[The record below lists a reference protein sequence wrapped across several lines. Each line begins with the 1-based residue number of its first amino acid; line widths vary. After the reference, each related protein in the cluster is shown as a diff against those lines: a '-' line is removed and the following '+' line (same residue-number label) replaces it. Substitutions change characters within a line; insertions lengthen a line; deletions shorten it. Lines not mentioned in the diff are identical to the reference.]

1 MIAVRSKDQ
10 GSAGGRDLQ
19 HELRK
24 LIDPMVYMRR
34 IVSEALVLVPAAEG
48 AVIELAQEGQLSYVC
63 TAGRLDDLVGRRVV
77 SERSFAGL
85 ALAVGETLHAT
96 DARHDQR
103 VSREE
108 YRRVKSASI
117 ICVPLYRSREAIG
130 VLMVTAAKPGAFDDG
145 AVSILRTL
153 ADVISETIAATM
165 NIARMTAQLLDDT
178 EQAVPA
184 AELGAHAQDGIFDH
198 HGLTEFL
205 ANVLRPGIVADS
217 QMRQRIERVLGG
229 ANVGFCYQ
237 PIVDLDRGTLVG
249 VEMLARFSGLPKQPP
264 DAWFDQA
271 HLVGRGVELELM
283 VLAMA
288 LELVDDFDE
297 NAYVAVN
304 VGPGALRAE
313 DIPVLLAAVNGHRV
327 VLELTEHVPVDDYRT
342 LQDALS
348 AVRGSGARLAIDDT
362 GAGFASL
369 VHILNLGPDI
379 IKLDRSITR
388 GVDRDP
394 VRSALASALVSFAA
408 EIGAEVTAEGIET
421 QAELDTVRALGIR
434 HGQGYLLGMPTPIA
448 AQARRVQDASRVRT
462 SSEPTRGHASRTR

>member
-1 MIAVRSKDQ
+1 
-10 GSAGGRDLQ
+10 
-19 HELRK
+19 
-24 LIDPMVYMRR
+24 
-34 IVSEALVLVPAAEG
+34 
-48 AVIELAQEGQLSYVC
+48 
-63 TAGRLDDLVGRRVV
+63 
-77 SERSFAGL
+77 
-85 ALAVGETLHAT
+85 
-96 DARHDQR
+96 
-103 VSREE
+103 
-108 YRRVKSASI
+108 
-117 ICVPLYRSREAIG
+117 
-130 VLMVTAAKPGAFDDG
+130 
-145 AVSILRTL
+145 
-153 ADVISETIAATM
+153 
-165 NIARMTAQLLDDT
+165 
-178 EQAVPA
+178 
-184 AELGAHAQDGIFDH
+184 
-198 HGLTEFL
+198 
-205 ANVLRPGIVADS
+205 
-217 QMRQRIERVLGG
+217 
-229 ANVGFCYQ
+229 
-237 PIVDLDRGTLVG
+237 
-249 VEMLARFSGLPKQPP
+249 
-264 DAWFDQA
+264 
-271 HLVGRGVELELM
+271 M